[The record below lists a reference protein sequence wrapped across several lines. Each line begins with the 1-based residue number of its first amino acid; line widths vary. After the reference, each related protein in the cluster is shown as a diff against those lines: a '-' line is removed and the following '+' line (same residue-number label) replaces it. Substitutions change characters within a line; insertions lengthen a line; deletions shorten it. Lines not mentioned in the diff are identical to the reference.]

1 MMTSMQDYVKEINTI
16 LAKTMESELKFD
28 SVIKASVIYSL
39 LNEGKRI
46 RPLLFMLVLEAYGID
61 YHKYKNVICAIE
73 MIHTYS
79 LVHDDLPALDNDL
92 LRRGKPTVHVRF
104 DEATAILCGDSLLT
118 DAFYQLVN
126 TNDDPEIITKL
137 IRVLSYSSG
146 SNGMIYGQ
154 ALDLELVDRNE
165 YTDFKEI
172 ERSYHYKT
180 GTLFQACL
188 AMAAIVARKDPSK
201 FIEIGSHLGQ
211 AFQIQDDILEKTK
224 ESVQIGKDV
233 NSDEKNKKITAV
245 SHLGLEKAAIL
256 VEKYINKIEA
266 LIEELGLTNSRFHLL
281 ILEIANRER

>member
-1 MMTSMQDYVKEINTI
+1 MTSMQDYVKEINTI
-16 LAKTMESELKFD
+16 LAKSLETNLKFD
-28 SVIKASVIYSL
+28 SVIKASVVYSL

-46 RPLLFMLVLEAYGID
+46 RPMLFMLVLEAYGID
-61 YHKYKNVICAIE
+61 YRKYKNIICAIE

-79 LVHDDLPALDNDL
+79 LVHDDLPALDNDS

-118 DAFYQLVN
+118 DAFSQLAN
-126 TNDDPEIITKL
+126 THDDPEIVLKL
-137 IRVLSYSSG
+137 IKVLSYSAG

-154 ALDLELVDRNE
+154 AMDLELVERNE
-165 YTDFKEI
+165 YTDFKDI

-188 AMAAIVARKDPSK
+188 AMAAIVARKDPNK

-224 ESVQIGKDV
+224 NTAQIGKSVD
-233 NSDEKNKKITAV
+233 SDEKNKKITAV
-245 SHLGLEKAAIL
+245 SHLGLEKAEML
-256 VEKYINKIEA
+256 VEKYINKIED
-266 LIEELGLTNSRFHLL
+266 LIEQLDLTNSRFHLL